1 LAYKP
6 KKEVYVVKATWAM
19 KITRCLEC
27 GEDIVPTEEG
37 TRRLTDTIFLLTTQR
52 VTRVHYHP
60 ECYEVRAN
68 RWWGENPY
76 NPLGRGG
83 RRAMPISHEAMKRRR
98 TLLKRMSY
106 LRRTYSDDARR
117 AVADIY
123 QRLNSADTVA
133 EALDGLNMDRQEVYY
148 TLKKETKEILNE
160 LSSAEMGGLPKHLI
174 NK

>member
-1 LAYKP
+1 
-6 KKEVYVVKATWAM
+6 
-19 KITRCLEC
+19 
-27 GEDIVPTEEG
+27 
-37 TRRLTDTIFLLTTQR
+37 
-52 VTRVHYHP
+52 
-60 ECYEVRAN
+60 
-68 RWWGENPY
+68 
-76 NPLGRGG
+76 
-83 RRAMPISHEAMKRRR
+83 MPISHEAMKRRR

>member
-1 LAYKP
+1 M
-6 KKEVYVVKATWAM
+6 KATWAI
-19 KITRCLEC
+19 KVTRCLEC
-27 GEDIVPTEEG
+27 GEDIVPTDEG

-60 ECYEVRAN
+60 ECYEDRIQ

-83 RRAMPISHEAMKRRR
+83 RRAMPISHEAMARRR

-106 LRRTYSDDARR
+106 LRRTYSDDARH

-123 QRLNSADTVA
+123 HRLNSAETVA
-133 EALDGLNMDRQEVYY
+133 EALDGINVDKQEVYY
-148 TLKKETKEILNE
+148 TLKKETKDILNE
-160 LSSAEMGGLPKHLI
+160 LSSAEMGGLPKHLR
-174 NK
+174 NR